1 MGVSFWHLFCSDSLC
16 VSVYASPGLWFTVTL
31 LCIWNRVEALL
42 PSKFVFTVL
51 GLQIFMHFRICSV
64 FLGEKVIEMIWIALH
79 PVATFANMGIF
90 VLIHEYGMSFLLFL
104 SSLVL
109 EILLIFIKTD
119 FHIIG

>member
-1 MGVSFWHLFCSDSLC
+1 
-16 VSVYASPGLWFTVTL
+16 
-31 LCIWNRVEALL
+31 
-42 PSKFVFTVL
+42 
-51 GLQIFMHFRICSV
+51 
-64 FLGEKVIEMIWIALH
+64 MIWIALH

-119 FHIIG
+119 FHIIGWVYSEVTYHLDSLVNGTV